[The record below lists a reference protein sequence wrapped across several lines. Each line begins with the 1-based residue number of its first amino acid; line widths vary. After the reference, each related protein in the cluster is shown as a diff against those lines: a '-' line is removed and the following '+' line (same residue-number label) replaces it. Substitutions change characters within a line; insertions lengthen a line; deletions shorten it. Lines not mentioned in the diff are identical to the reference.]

1 MKTLKINILLLL
13 IPFSL
18 IGQNVTVI
26 HKDDNSSAPIKTKI
40 LTMDNH
46 LAVIFPKEYEPKFN
60 VEYLKNRF
68 TPDSLIIK
76 HVDKKIEELYI
87 DATKMYLKAE
97 WKTLEQNK
105 SYYDWDKLVENKKER
120 EKKLISATS
129 KKRKKLAKM
138 DRQYLGLINSKGERI
153 ILVQFI
159 KLKKNDYNLR
169 TSIKDEWIVGCGD
182 WFEENT
188 ESYEYVIDRDKMYL
202 FGWTER

>member
-18 IGQNVTVI
+18 IGQNVTAI

-60 VEYLKNRF
+60 VEYLENRF